1 MKISRPLVV
10 FDLET
15 TGTWVEKD
23 KIVEI
28 GMIKLL
34 VDGTTESYVKRVN
47 PGIPIPAYIS
57 SLINISDSDIK
68 DSPRFRDIAEE
79 VLNFIEKADL
89 GGFNIERFDLPIL
102 QREIALSGLKFDW
115 SDRVIYDAQKIFHV
129 NERRDL
135 VAAYRLY
142 CNKDLQNHHSAL
154 DDAQATFEILG
165 SQIKKYGK
173 NNEGIE
179 FLKEFKYER
188 AGEFFDEERKF
199 RWWNKKLYPMFG
211 KYAKKYSIGEI
222 AQRDSEYLEWMLR
235 RDFSAKVK
243 VMIEGV
249 LNGQYPVHPD

>member
-135 VAAYRLY
+135 VAACRILSIFSLIETTDIPRLRSR
-142 CNKDLQNHHSAL
+142 DLYIIESSLFLANL
-154 DDAQATFEILG
+154 DNFHTRIVLKGLSFFLDAVI
-165 SQIKKYGK
+165 IC
-173 NNEGIE
+173 
-179 FLKEFKYER
+179 
-188 AGEFFDEERKF
+188 
-199 RWWNKKLYPMFG
+199 
-211 KYAKKYSIGEI
+211 
-222 AQRDSEYLEWMLR
+222 
-235 RDFSAKVK
+235 
-243 VMIEGV
+243 
-249 LNGQYPVHPD
+249 